1 MYILCAGAACITVSL
16 TTCRCLRRQLSSE
29 SAADS
34 KPAVQLP
41 GVLERALNY
50 KIERAK
56 EVGVELS
63 ELERIGETRR
73 AAGGPRVMG

>member
-1 MYILCAGAACITVSL
+1 MPVAAVVCDHDPRLSPQLPAEAGADT
-16 TTCRCLRRQLSSE
+16 
-29 SAADS
+29 

-63 ELERIGETRR
+63 ELERIGQWWT
-73 AAGGPRVMG
+73 GTGLW